1 MRYGIFAVALL
12 AGTGISS
19 GAEKAANVSVKST
32 LELRPGDDL
41 KVLAGSWTCDGMARG
56 PQGTAQTYK
65 ARFTNKWDLAGTWLS
80 VRYDQTG
87 GKAQAQSPALGTGGY
102 LGWDAN
108 AKRYQ
113 YVGVDSTG
121 GWTSLSVASWS
132 GNSLTLVGNRVNGDA
147 KVPVRYTFTKG
158 RTERDLMF
166 AVEVQNAVKWN
177 LESQDTCHR

>member
-19 GAEKAANVSVKST
+19 GAEKAANVPVKST
-32 LELRPGDDL
+32 LESRPGDDL
-41 KVLAGSWTCDGMARG
+41 KALAGSWTCDGMARG
-56 PQGTAQTYK
+56 PHGTAETYQ
-65 ARFTNKWDLAGTWLS
+65 ARCTNEWGLAGTWPS
-80 VRYDQTG
+80 GRPDQTAS
-87 GKAQAQSPALGTGGY
+87 KAQAQAQSPALGSAGY

-132 GNSLTLVGNRVNGDA
+132 GNSLTLVGSR
-147 KVPVRYTFTKG
+147 
-158 RTERDLMF
+158 M
-166 AVEVQNAVKWN
+166 
-177 LESQDTCHR
+177 